1 MDNCVGLVGCF
12 VSGLLYLFLGCVLD
26 DCICCGELL
35 CFGIVVLI
43 VGRFSMRVADPKP
56 QLWRKGCKGMVV

>member
-1 MDNCVGLVGCF
+1 MFGRLLCF
-12 VSGLLYLFLGCVLD
+12 R
-26 DCICCGELL
+26 DCCIDCWEVL

-56 QLWRKGCKGMVV
+56 QLWGKGFKGMVG